1 MAESRTTSVAPPAI
15 LARLQT
21 FLPEIQQANQALD
34 AEFAAQGDAARRAH
48 QIDQDIEPAAGA
60 PEGSDDGE
68 DDAEDGEDD
77 AEDGLVARIAP
88 TDEAERPAKIA
99 RRAPPDA
106 ARHDANATMV
116 QLVRARARARNVPS
130 RRAAGPES
138 AFSQFE
144 RVPSPPQDLTLG
156 VQDEELISAIRGDE
170 LEDDEAPSGTAPSA
184 ATSAGGVHAIDGG
197 ESDDEG
203 DARSAGAQA
212 VKRMLDSKP
221 AKVAQTTATRP
232 KPVIEEI

>member
-99 RRAPPDA
+99 RGAPPDA
-106 ARHDANATMV
+106 CLLYT
-116 QLVRARARARNVPS
+116 S
-130 RRAAGPES
+130 
-138 AFSQFE
+138 
-144 RVPSPPQDLTLG
+144 PSPRD
-156 VQDEELISAIRGDE
+156 RG
-170 LEDDEAPSGTAPSA
+170 
-184 ATSAGGVHAIDGG
+184 
-197 ESDDEG
+197 
-203 DARSAGAQA
+203 
-212 VKRMLDSKP
+212 
-221 AKVAQTTATRP
+221 
-232 KPVIEEI
+232 